1 MALTNIFGVAGSALN
16 AQTVRMNLT
25 ASNLANATTVA
36 ATAEQ
41 AYKAKRAIFKA
52 LLDQQQVN
60 ASAPNVGGVRIE
72 KIVDDKS
79 VVPRIYEPS
88 HPEADSTGYVYK
100 SNVNEVAEMVDMM
113 SAARSYQ
120 NNVEV
125 VNTAREMMMR
135 TIDILKA

>member
-25 ASNLANATTVA
+25 ASNMANATTMA
-36 ATAEQ
+36 GTADQ
-41 AYKAKRAIFKA
+41 AYKAKRAVFKA
-52 LLDQQQVN
+52 LLDQQQAN
-60 ASAPNVGGVRIE
+60 ASAPNVGGVRIDR
-72 KIVDDKS
+72 IVDDKAE
-79 VVPRIYEPS
+79 VPRIYEPS
-88 HPEADSTGYVYK
+88 HPEADSAGYVYK
-100 SNVNEVAEMVDMM
+100 SNVNEVTEMVDMM